1 MAGKYKTATVNHLK
15 EAGELKQPPPL
26 ICINRGGCPKTP
38 ITVNIINCGSWPT
51 ATVKATI
58 NRNLWSVVVGIPAKH
73 PPPLKIL

>member
-1 MAGKYKTATVNHLK
+1 LISNSKNIFLIMKNFNHGEQIQATATVNHLK

-38 ITVNIINCGSWPT
+38 ITVNIINHGSWAT

-58 NRNLWSVVVGIPAKH
+58 NRNL
-73 PPPLKIL
+73 